1 MGIAQH
7 IEPQIGAML
16 VAGARNG
23 TFAEALLPW
32 RDPFFDKLIA
42 DQKPFNGGKYQ
53 LSDQPGWG
61 WSFDT
66 DYLEYAR
73 RKD

>member
-1 MGIAQH
+1 
-7 IEPQIGAML
+7 ML

-23 TFAEALLPW
+23 TFAEAPLPW
-32 RDPFFDKLIA
+32 RDPFFGKLMA
-42 DQKPFNGGKYQ
+42 GQRPFRGGKYP
-53 LSDQPGWG
+53 LSDRPGWG

>member
-1 MGIAQH
+1 
-7 IEPQIGAML
+7 
-16 VAGARNG
+16 
-23 TFAEALLPW
+23 LLPW
-32 RDPFFDKLIA
+32 RDPFFHKLIA
-42 DQKPFNGGKYQ
+42 DQKSYSGGKYP
-53 LSDQPGWG
+53 LPDQPGWG